1 MERSRPI
8 LKVAAVAVSVC
19 LVGAFVA
26 YRAGAFDSP
35 PPPAPPAEPT
45 PQPDGEPAAAP
56 TPPTQTPAS
65 PVFMLGSKSARVYDE
80 NLLKQFE
87 QLPLVQAAPATGG
100 TQPATPST
108 PVFLG
113 GSKSLTPLFPP
124 AATPGATLQPNPPTP
139 AAPKKD

>member
-45 PQPDGEPAAAP
+45 PQPDGEPAATAPASP
-56 TPPTQTPAS
+56 TP

-80 NLLKQFE
+80 SLLKQFE
-87 QLPLVQAAPATGG
+87 QLPLVQAAPAAG
-100 TQPATPST
+100 TQPATPNT
-108 PVFLG
+108 PIFLG

-124 AATPGATLQPNPPTP
+124 AATPGATLQPTPPPP